1 MRPMTAKVSFQS
13 LEGIPALSICHLCGE
28 WVWLPLWK
36 DGLGLLFLLSWKFI
50 LMAYWYHSCVLAVAA
65 NLF

>member
-13 LEGIPALSICHLCGE
+13 LKGIPALSICHLCGE
-28 WVWLPLWK
+28 WAWLPLWK

-50 LMAYWYHSCVLAVAA
+50 LMAYWYLSCILAVAA